1 MVKKTIKVL
10 LIILTMITIFY
21 LSSDN
26 ADESTVKSDTL
37 IIKVSELVLNK
48 KLTTKEKEKIIDKYV
63 VVVRKT
69 AHFTLYFLLGLF
81 TISFLNEFDIENKKM
96 LIYTLIFVFIYACT
110 DEIHQLFIA
119 GRSGEITDI
128 LIDTLGGFTST
139 FLYLKLKVRRRLHE

>member
-1 MVKKTIKVL
+1 MVKKAIKVL

-21 LSSDN
+21 LSNDN
-26 ADESTVKSDTL
+26 ADESTNKSDTL
-37 IIKVSELVLNK
+37 IIKISELVLNK
-48 KLTTKEKEKIIDKYV
+48 ELTAKEKEEMIEKCV

-81 TISFLNEFDIENKKM
+81 TVSFLNEFDIENKKM
-96 LIYTLIFVFIYACT
+96 LIYTIIFVFIYACT
-110 DEIHQLFIA
+110 DEIHQLFIN

-139 FLYLKLKVRRRLHE
+139 FIYLKLKVRRRLHE